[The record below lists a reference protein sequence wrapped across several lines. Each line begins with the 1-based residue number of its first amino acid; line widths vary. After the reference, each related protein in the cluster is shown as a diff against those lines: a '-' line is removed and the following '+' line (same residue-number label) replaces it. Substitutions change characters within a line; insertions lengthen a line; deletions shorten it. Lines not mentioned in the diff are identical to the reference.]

1 MRKITVNE
9 FYVGPETQVRG
20 VAFTDNLL
28 IDSSSIENLGIN
40 PENSFH
46 KYICG

>member
-1 MRKITVNE
+1 MSS
-9 FYVGPETQVRG
+9 VGPETQVMG
-20 VAFTDNLL
+20 VTFTDNLL
-28 IDSSSIENLGIN
+28 IDSSSIENLRIN